1 MAALWTRRHCELQC
15 PAAWITL
22 RAAHRD
28 ADLAH
33 GALVVTLTT
42 SGKFTITIT
51 INVALGNGHVKAII
65 ELMTHS
71 RG

>member
-1 MAALWTRRHCELQC
+1 M
-15 PAAWITL
+15 

-42 SGKFTITIT
+42 SGKFTITN
-51 INVALGNGHVKAII
+51 NVALGNGHVKAIV
-65 ELMTHS
+65 ELMTDS